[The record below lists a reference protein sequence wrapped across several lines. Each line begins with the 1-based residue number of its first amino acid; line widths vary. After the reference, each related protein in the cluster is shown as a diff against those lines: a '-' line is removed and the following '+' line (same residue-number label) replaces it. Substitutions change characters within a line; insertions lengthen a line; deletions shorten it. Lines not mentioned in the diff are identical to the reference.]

1 MCIPSF
7 LLSCKGVSQV
17 QSCRQL
23 SSRISTRMIS
33 SPTWR
38 THSQGMRYFA
48 LPAQKTENL
57 SGPGE
62 DQGFDAAGFTVEGEV
77 HRAARFLQV
86 QQLITSFCFSSHTR
100 MITEPFSFM
109 LCLTEGG
116 ECIILK
122 KTLGST
128 GDILY
133 EMSILQS
140 G

>member
-1 MCIPSF
+1 MMQPV
-7 LLSCKGVSQV
+7 L
-17 QSCRQL
+17 QSKER
-23 SSRISTRMIS
+23 STGQ
-33 SPTWR
+33 P
-38 THSQGMRYFA
+38 
-48 LPAQKTENL
+48 
-57 SGPGE
+57 
-62 DQGFDAAGFTVEGEV
+62 
-77 HRAARFLQV
+77 RFLQV